1 MNESIIINEKI
12 RNLKWTECKSNK
24 ILSRPSFMKDF
35 EPSQQFLSL
44 ALQGIM
50 LSNAEVGFVENLQ
63 SIDPIFG

>member
-1 MNESIIINEKI
+1 
-12 RNLKWTECKSNK
+12 
-24 ILSRPSFMKDF
+24 MKDF

-44 ALQGIM
+44 TLQGIM